1 MLSFGESFGDGD
13 VPGKR
18 DPVKRID
25 SINTGKVTEA
35 GVTFKEGLPELL
47 GQMERTIVTECKFGQ
62 MREKVSEIDRRIPS
76 RMEVEIYKP
85 DCLVTDQNL
94 IVVKIA
100 M

>member
-1 MLSFGESFGDGD
+1 VLSFGESFGDGD

-25 SINTGKVTEA
+25 AINTRELTDA
-35 GVTFKEGLPELL
+35 GVPFKEGLPKLL
-47 GQMERTIVTECKFGQ
+47 GPIEWMIATERKFGQ
-62 MREKVSEIDRRIPS
+62 MREEVSQIDRGIPS
-76 RMEVEIYKP
+76 RVEVEIHEP

-94 IVVKIA
+94 LGVEIA